1 MKRNFQQRQPSG
13 RDAAALPSSW
23 LASQPGLP
31 FMSEPASQ
39 NKQE

>member
-1 MKRNFQQRQPSG
+1 MKRNFQQRQQSG
-13 RDAAALPSSW
+13 RDAAAQAVI